1 MWSEAEGELR
11 DVKTRGLGESDGR
24 DSGRL
29 RAETLARFH
38 KATDS
43 PANKTDPRKRPEGGK
58 LNTKDVNNN
67 NKKTLSE
74 RLRGPRGRIRER
86 PGYGAH
92 FGAWKV
98 ILSRYC
104 DPRDQNLTEATHE
117 RQTTGQRH

>member
-11 DVKTRGLGESDGR
+11 DVKTRDLGESDGR

-38 KATDS
+38 EATDS

-67 NKKTLSE
+67 NKKRFPKSSE
-74 RLRGPRGRIRER
+74 AHRV
-86 PGYGAH
+86 GAH

-117 RQTTGQRH
+117 RQTTGRRH

>member
-38 KATDS
+38 EATDS

-67 NKKTLSE
+67 NKKRFPKGSE
-74 RLRGPRGRIRER
+74 AHGVGYESVRATGPISGHGRSFYHATAT
-86 PGYGAH
+86 PGI
-92 FGAWKV
+92 K
-98 ILSRYC
+98 
-104 DPRDQNLTEATHE
+104 T
-117 RQTTGQRH
+117 